1 MNKTDKDS
9 INSKKSKNGLKTSV
23 EDEIVDNSS
32 SNKKVDVIN
41 NSLNGTSYVSSYSR
55 GRFSRRRSNVDSNDD
70 MVTKNYD
77 LNLFEVII
85 IIFITGVLVSIASGL
100 IVYNYYDKL
109 SYNENYIPSRDEL
122 LSDNPL
128 ETLTNNYKYI
138 VNNYVGEVDR
148 EALVEAALEAMY
160 NELGDTYSYYMDEE
174 ATNNLQETITG
185 QYEGFGIEILTSY
198 NGEAYTSIV
207 NRVFEDSP
215 AEEAGI
221 TPGDIL
227 LELDGVSLS
236 DKDPDYLPNIVK
248 YGDKGTHTLK
258 ILRNKH
264 EMTLTLTRKKVYINS
279 VDGEVID
286 GVGYISLDGFSE
298 TTVEQVKKYV
308 DEFDSSVTSLVIDVR
323 DNPGGSLDVVYA
335 LSDMFVEKGKN
346 IYQYKD
352 KNNNVQIYKAQE
364 PVYRKFDKIAVLVNE
379 NSASASEVLALALR
393 ESANAKVVGVKSFGK
408 GTIQETQ
415 RLSNGK
421 MTKITIAYW
430 LGPNGTSIN
439 KTGIVPD
446 VVVED
451 VSKQLNEAI
460 KVVK

>member
-1 MNKTDKDS
+1 MNKTNKDNINDK
-9 INSKKSKNGLKTSV
+9 KAKNDLKTSI
-23 EDEIVDNSS
+23 EHEIKDTSS
-32 SNKKVDVIN
+32 KKKVDVV
-41 NSLNGTSYVSSYSR
+41 NSHLNDTSYVSSYSNNKL
-55 GRFSRRRSNVDSNDD
+55 SKRRRKKNINND
-70 MVTKNYD
+70 MITKNYD

-85 IIFITGVLVSIASGL
+85 IIFITGILVSVASGL

-109 SYNENYIPSRDEL
+109 SNNDSYSPSKDK
-122 LSDNPL
+122 LSTDNPL
-128 ETLTNNYKYI
+128 ETLKNNYKYI
-138 VNNYVGEVDR
+138 VNNYVGEVDKD
-148 EALVEAALEAMY
+148 ALVEAAIEAMY
-160 NELGDTYSYYMDEE
+160 KELGDTYSYYMDED
-174 ATNNLQETITG
+174 ATNDLQEQISG

-198 NGEAYTSIV
+198 NGESYMSIV
-207 NRVFEDSP
+207 NRVFDDSP
-215 AEEAGI
+215 AKEAGI
-221 TPGDIL
+221 VPGDIL
-227 LELDGVSLS
+227 LELDGISLS

-248 YGDKGTHTLK
+248 YGDKATHTLK
-258 ILRNKH
+258 ILRDKD
-264 EMTLTLTRKKVYINS
+264 EKTLTLTRKKVYINS
-279 VDGEVID
+279 VSGEVID

-298 TTVEQVKKYV
+298 TTVEQVKRYL

-323 DNPGGSLDVVYA
+323 NNPGGSLDVVYE
-335 LSDMFVEKGKN
+335 LSDMFIEKGKN

-352 KNNNVQIYKAQE
+352 KNSKIEVYKAIQ
-364 PVYRKFDKIAVLVNE
+364 PIYREFDKIAVLVNE

-415 RLSNGK
+415 RLTNGK

-439 KTGIVPD
+439 NAGIIPD

-451 VSKQLNEAI
+451 VGKQLNEAI